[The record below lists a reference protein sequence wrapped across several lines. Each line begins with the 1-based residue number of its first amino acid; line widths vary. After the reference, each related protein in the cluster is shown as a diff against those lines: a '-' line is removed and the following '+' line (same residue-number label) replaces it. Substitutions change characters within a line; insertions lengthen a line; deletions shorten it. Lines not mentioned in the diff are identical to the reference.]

1 MANIT
6 AAAVNELRKVTGSGL
21 MDCKKALVACEGDMD
36 KAVDYL
42 REKGLAGAAKKADRI
57 AAEGI
62 AYAAVIDGVG
72 VVVEVNCESDFVGG
86 NELFQNFV
94 KGVAQVIAKENPAD
108 VAALMACKWIDGTTT
123 VEDAK
128 NELFLSVRENM
139 NIRRFQR
146 VEGGLSVPY
155 VHMNGKVGVLVNLET
170 ESTDPAVIELGK
182 DVAMQ
187 ICAMRPSYLDKSKVD
202 AAFIEHEKEVRL
214 AAAKQDPKNAKKPEN
229 IIEKIVMGGIEKY
242 YKEICLLQQAYVK
255 GEGEDVAAHVAAVSK
270 AVGAPIAVKSYVRFE
285 KGEGIEKRSDDLAA
299 EVAKMVK
306 G

>member
-6 AAAVNELRKVTGSGL
+6 AAAVNELRKITGSGL

-42 REKGLAGAAKKADRI
+42 REKGLAGAAKKADRV
-57 AAEGI
+57 AAEGM
-62 AYAAVIDGVG
+62 AYAAVINGVG

-86 NELFQNFV
+86 NEMFQNFV
-94 KGVAQVIAKENPAD
+94 KGVAEVIARDNPAD
-108 VAALMACKWIDGTTT
+108 VAALMACKWTDGATT

-139 NIRRFQR
+139 NIRRFAR

-170 ESTDPAVIELGK
+170 ESTDPAVVELGK

-187 ICAMRPSYLDKSKVD
+187 ICAMRPTYLDKSNVD
-202 AAFIEHEKEVRL
+202 AAFVEHEKEVRL
-214 AAAKQDPKNAKKPEN
+214 AAAKQDPKNAKKPEA
-229 IIEKIVMGGIEKY
+229 ILTKIVMGGIEKY

-255 GEGEDVAAHVAAVSK
+255 GEGEDVAAHVAAVAK
-270 AVGAPIAVKSYVRFE
+270 QVGAPISVKSYVRFE
-285 KGEGIEKRSDDLAA
+285 KGEGIEKRQDDLAA
-299 EVAKMVK
+299 EVAKMVN

>member
-42 REKGLAGAAKKADRI
+42 REKGLAAAAKKAGRI
-57 AAEGI
+57 AAEGM

-86 NELFQNFV
+86 NELFRNFV

>member
-1 MANIT
+1 MAAIT
-6 AAAVNELRKVTGSGL
+6 AAAVNELRKMTGSGL

-42 REKGLAGAAKKADRI
+42 REKGLAGAAKKADRV
-57 AAEGI
+57 AAEGM
-62 AYAAVIDGVG
+62 AYATVVDGVG

-94 KGVAQVIAKENPAD
+94 KDLAVVIAKENPAS
-108 VAALMACKWIDGTTT
+108 VEALMTCKWTDGAST

-139 NIRRFQR
+139 QIRRFQR

-170 ESTDPAVIELGK
+170 ESTADAVIELGK

-187 ICAMRPSYLDKSKVD
+187 ICAMRPAYLDKSNVD
-202 AAFIEHEKEVRL
+202 AAFIEHEKTVRL
-214 AAAKQDPKNAKKPEN
+214 AAAKQDPKNAKKPDA

-255 GEGEDVAAHVAAVSK
+255 GEGEDVAAHVAAVAK
-270 AVGAPIAVKSYVRFE
+270 EVGAPIAVKSYVRFE
-285 KGEGIEKRSDDLAA
+285 KGEGIEKREDDLAA
-299 EVAKMVK
+299 EVAKMVN

>member
-57 AAEGI
+57 AAEGM

-86 NELFQNFV
+86 NELFRNFV

-242 YKEICLLQQAYVK
+242 YKDICLLQQAYVK

>member
-1 MANIT
+1 MAIT
-6 AAAVNELRKVTGSGL
+6 AAAVNELRKMTGSGL
-21 MDCKKALVACEGDMD
+21 MDCKKALVACDGDMD

-42 REKGLAGAAKKADRI
+42 REKGLAGAAKKAGRI
-57 AAEGI
+57 AAEGM

-86 NELFQNFV
+86 NELFQTFV
-94 KGVAQVIAKENPAD
+94 KNLAVVVAKENPVD
-108 VAALMACKWIDGTTT
+108 VANLAACKWVDGTST

-128 NELFLSVRENM
+128 NELFLSVRENIQ
-139 NIRRFQR
+139 IRRFAR

-170 ESTDPAVIELGK
+170 ESASDAVIELGK

-187 ICAMRPSYLDKSKVD
+187 ICAMRPQYLSKEFVD
-202 AAFIEHEKEVRL
+202 EAFIEHEKTVRL
-214 AAAKQDPKNAKKPEN
+214 AAAKSDPKNAKKPDA

-242 YKEICLLQQAYVK
+242 YKEICLMQQAYVK
-255 GEGEDVAAHVAAVSK
+255 GEGEDVAAHVAAVAK
-270 AVGAPIAVKSYVRFE
+270 EVGAPITVKAYVRYE
-285 KGEGIEKRSDDLAA
+285 KGEGIEKREDDLAA
-299 EVAKMVK
+299 EVAKMVN